1 MKCAKCGYLGFEHV
15 DRCRNCGYE
24 FSLAEGVAEPDRSLL
39 HDRRENIPPLDLS
52 FPKET
57 ASATPSTDL
66 PLFGPPNVDDV
77 PLITKASPP
86 RKPLA
91 VRRAT
96 PDVPRLRAERRS
108 QTLDLA
114 LDPESVGSSSPS
126 AARLT
131 LPYDSSPA
139 EGSIDAG
146 VQRDAGWGSRL
157 VAVAIDLF
165 ILAIVD
171 TLVVY
176 FTLQICGITVFEL
189 GVVPKGPLLAFLLV
203 QNGGYL
209 VAFTAGGQTLGKMAV
224 GIRVVSADAAESLDL
239 GRATLRTLLWF
250 VLAIPGGLGFLT
262 ALVTRDHRGL
272 HDRFAGTR
280 VVRA

>member
-1 MKCAKCGYLGFEHV
+1 MKCPKCGYLGFEYV

-24 FSLAEGVAEPDRSLL
+24 FSLTEFVAEPDLSLH
-39 HDRRENIPPLDLS
+39 HDRRENIRPLDLS
-52 FPKET
+52 FLKET
-57 ASATPSTDL
+57 APATRSTDL

-77 PLITKASPP
+77 PLITQASPP

-96 PDVPRLRAERRS
+96 PDVPRLRAEPQS

-114 LDPESVGSSSPS
+114 LDPEPV
-126 AARLT
+126 R
-131 LPYDSSPA
+131 SSPA
-139 EGSIDAG
+139 PAARPTPPSSPPAERSIDAD
-146 VQRDAGWGSRL
+146 VQGDAGWGSRL
-157 VAVAIDLF
+157 VAVAIDLI

-189 GVVPKGPLLAFLLV
+189 GLVPKGPLLAFLLV

-209 VAFTAGGQTLGKMAV
+209 VAFKAGGQTLGKMVV

-239 GRATLRTLLWF
+239 GRAMLRTLLWF